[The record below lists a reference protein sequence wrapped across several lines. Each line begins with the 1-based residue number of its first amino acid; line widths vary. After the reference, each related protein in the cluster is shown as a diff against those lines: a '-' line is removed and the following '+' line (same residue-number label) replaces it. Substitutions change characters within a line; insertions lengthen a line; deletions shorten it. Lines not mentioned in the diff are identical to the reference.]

1 MFYVLRLYNNKNIQ
15 CLNIMDDF
23 EVSNLNES
31 RNEWCGRLVSIFTP
45 LIIEG
50 IQSIFNEAWKVC
62 LETEEPGKYLMSF
75 QNMLSAIPKWNA
87 VTIEEERKRII
98 DRSGCGYLE
107 DLITCVHIIQM
118 KILTCIRVGN
128 KQKKIDVSIP
138 NIDTFLHK
146 LYIHVARACY
156 KNVYLFERNI
166 SALTVQRNNRELECI
181 VQECIIKTIRE
192 SIPTEEIIKAYM
204 DEGVE
209 QEEEVIIEDVK
220 EETEDENT
228 NTEEEKE
235 KEKEK
240 ENKDAIVLEDE
251 TPPPQVPTIQNTN
264 EDPIVTKLTFNDY
277 DSILDS
283 DTGTVS
289 DVNAPKSIERLEEI
303 SNERAIQR
311 KLEEEDDIDD
321 KIKIHTDNIDLGEMD
336 IMNIGGNNSTPGE
349 DVNLEDVVEILA

>member
-1 MFYVLRLYNNKNIQ
+1 
-15 CLNIMDDF
+15 MDDF

-45 LIIEG
+45 LVIEG
-50 IQSIFNEAWKVC
+50 VQSIFNQAWKMC

-181 VQECIIKTIRE
+181 VQECIVKTIRE
-192 SIPTEEIIKAYM
+192 SIPTEQIIKAYM

-220 EETEDENT
+220 EEENDEEDADID
-228 NTEEEKE
+228 EK
-235 KEKEK
+235 
-240 ENKDAIVLEDE
+240 KDAIVLEDE

-264 EDPIVTKLTFNDY
+264 EDPIITKLTFNDY

-283 DTGTVS
+283 DTGKIS
-289 DVNAPKSIERLEEI
+289 DINAPKSFERLEEI
-303 SNERAIQR
+303 SKERAIQR
-311 KLEEEDDIDD
+311 KLEEDDTDD
-321 KIKIHTDNIDLGEMD
+321 KIKIHTDNIDLDEMD
-336 IMNIGGNNSTPGE
+336 IMNIGKSNSVSNE
-349 DVNLEDVVEILA
+349 QIDLDDVVEILE

>member
-1 MFYVLRLYNNKNIQ
+1 
-15 CLNIMDDF
+15 MDDF

>member
-1 MFYVLRLYNNKNIQ
+1 
-15 CLNIMDDF
+15 MDDF

-235 KEKEK
+235 KEKE
-240 ENKDAIVLEDE
+240 NKDAIVLEDE